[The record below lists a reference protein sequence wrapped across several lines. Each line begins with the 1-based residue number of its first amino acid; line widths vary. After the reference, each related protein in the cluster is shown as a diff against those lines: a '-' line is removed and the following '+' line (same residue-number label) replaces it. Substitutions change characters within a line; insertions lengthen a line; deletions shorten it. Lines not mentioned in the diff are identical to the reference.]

1 MSTTVQYFF
10 PKSSTTSF
18 RRPLSFEV
26 NHLRLWNLSHR
37 SYWRLCGKREW
48 TKILWKFPEQREK
61 ELDWMWQQAGL
72 GHEGWGRWR
81 QSASRERG
89 QESAKAKQQISKGMR
104 SLGEERVVLRDWE
117 RRTRTPAGILKYVT
131 ADSESGGL
139 HMLWYADRL
148 HK

>member
-1 MSTTVQYFF
+1 
-10 PKSSTTSF
+10 
-18 RRPLSFEV
+18 
-26 NHLRLWNLSHR
+26 
-37 SYWRLCGKREW
+37 
-48 TKILWKFPEQREK
+48 
-61 ELDWMWQQAGL
+61 
-72 GHEGWGRWR
+72 
-81 QSASRERG
+81 
-89 QESAKAKQQISKGMR
+89 MR